1 MNSIIPPSSGILL
14 LPTCTGVE
22 VITIS
27 NIVRIEAISN
37 YSKLFFANTCTA
49 SGGRNT
55 LVVSKV
61 LKWFDEM
68 LADKGFVRIHRSHL
82 VNLCCVNSYNN
93 NRHKIILQN
102 EEQINI
108 SRRKRSNITK
118 TLAIMPAYGI

>member
-1 MNSIIPPSSGILL
+1 MNSTIPPSSEILL
-14 LPTCTGVE
+14 LPTSTGIQ

-27 NIVRIEAISN
+27 NIVRIEALSN
-37 YSKLFFANTCTA
+37 YSKLFFANAYA
-49 SGGRNT
+49 STSGRNT
-55 LVVSKV
+55 LVVAKV

-82 VNLCCVNSYNN
+82 VNLGCINSYTN

-108 SRRKRSNITK
+108 ARRKRSSITK
-118 TLAIMPAYGI
+118 RWQ